1 MHDFYIAASCGYI
14 VILLANLYLSIDIL
28 LKIDSSQEGFKER
41 MIRVLALGVAL
52 FSFSSLIN
60 ASGTLLRDIDL
71 ITGWE
76 QNKLQML
83 ARMFGIAASCV
94 FFSTLSLGFEHKK
107 KIAIGMGALS
117 FGLGVYFF
125 KVFY

>member
-1 MHDFYIAASCGYI
+1 MHDLYIAASCGYI
-14 VILLANLYLSIDIL
+14 IILLANLYLSIDIL
-28 LKIDSSQEGFKER
+28 LKIESDLNSLKDK
-41 MIRVLALGVAL
+41 MIRVLAIGVAL

-60 ASGTLLRDIDL
+60 ASGTLLRDVDI

-94 FFSTLSLGFEHKK
+94 FFSTLSLGFEHRK
-107 KIAIGMGALS
+107 KIGIGFAALS
-117 FGLGVYFF
+117 FGLFIYFL
-125 KVFY
+125 KVFF